1 MCTSNCLYC
10 HPSMD
15 IITFS
20 FNHEKEIVCRI
31 SFSFLSVISPN
42 FRSPSVQCQ
51 LSDFEVFYF
60 CEMINDIS
68 IHFRLPN
75 QLNLGDFLI
84 RFCLSSSSRIPAF
97 FPGIANNVHMPS
109 SMWQYVIYHC
119 LFSKNVQPMKL
130 QSRCTVYHQSLI
142 AIYYFVCRGVKVSI

>member
-1 MCTSNCLYC
+1 MWSSSKKSCTSNCLYC

-60 CEMINDIS
+60 CEMINGIS

-75 QLNLGDFLI
+75 QLNFLI
-84 RFCLSSSSRIPAF
+84 RFCLSSPSRIPAF

-109 SMWQYVIYHC
+109 SMWQYVISTIVYF
-119 LFSKNVQPMKL
+119 LNVQPMKL
-130 QSRCTVYHQSLI
+130 QSRCTMYHHYI
-142 AIYYFVCRGVKVSI
+142 I

>member
-1 MCTSNCLYC
+1 MYFKLLVLSI

-75 QLNLGDFLI
+75 QLNFLI
-84 RFCLSSSSRIPAF
+84 RFCLSSPSRIPAF

-109 SMWQYVIYHC
+109 SMWQYVISIIVYF
-119 LFSKNVQPMKL
+119 LNVQPMKL
-130 QSRCTVYHQSLI
+130 QSRCTMYHHYI
-142 AIYYFVCRGVKVSI
+142 I

>member
-1 MCTSNCLYC
+1 MYFKLLVLS
-10 HPSMD
+10 SMD

-119 LFSKNVQPMKL
+119 LFSKNSNQWSYRVGIL
-130 QSRCTVYHQSLI
+130 CTTTILSSYTLFVGVSNCQSND
-142 AIYYFVCRGVKVSI
+142 